1 MVKLGGNLGNFSLKI
16 CQSME
21 FGLCT
26 WESWVKIENLSTE
39 VSRWVCNADTAEG
52 EVRRTQTLLQVC
64 QGSSGWSTS
73 LHLDLEMWSKAEGQP
88 LYT

>member
-39 VSRWVCNADTAEG
+39 VSRWEVGEG
-52 EVRRTQTLLQVC
+52 IRHFVNFDIVRQ
-64 QGSSGWSTS
+64 
-73 LHLDLEMWSKAEGQP
+73 
-88 LYT
+88 

>member
-39 VSRWVCNADTAEG
+39 VSRWERRNLAQILLNAGANFK
-52 EVRRTQTLLQVC
+52 V
-64 QGSSGWSTS
+64 
-73 LHLDLEMWSKAEGQP
+73 
-88 LYT
+88 